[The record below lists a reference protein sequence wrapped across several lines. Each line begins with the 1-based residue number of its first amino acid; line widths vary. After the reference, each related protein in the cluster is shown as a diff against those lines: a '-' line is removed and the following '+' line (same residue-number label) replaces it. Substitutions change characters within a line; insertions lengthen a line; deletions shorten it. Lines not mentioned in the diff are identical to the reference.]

1 MEKILT
7 LKEIADFISGEII
20 DADPEI
26 KVADIVRDNREVKE
40 GFVFVALKG
49 EKNDGHN
56 YVYSAMEN
64 GAVCCIVNKGEKGI
78 NVPRIEVEDTF
89 KALRDVAELYRTK
102 FDIPVVAIT
111 GSVGKTST
119 KDMIYS
125 VLAQEFNALK
135 TQQNF
140 NNEIG
145 LPLTVFGMA
154 KEQDIAVLEMGMNHK
169 GEISRLSKIAK
180 PETAIITNIS
190 CCHIENLGSMEN
202 IMRAKLEILESMV
215 EGGAVILNGDDE
227 MLWSLK
233 GELPFETLYFGIE
246 NEKCDILAKN
256 IKKYSDG
263 TDFTAEIEGKEYK
276 FSIAV
281 AGIHHVYNALAGILT
296 GYRYGMSIE
305 KIQKGVG
312 QFIPLGLRQKIIDKN
327 GYTVIKDCYNASPT
341 SMKSGLD
348 VLSATRSDDKIEHR
362 RVAILGDMLELGEF
376 SPEAHRSVGRLV
388 CEYGV
393 DCLITIGENALLIAE
408 EARQGGVKT
417 ISFKNNEEAKKE
429 ILLLLKTDDI
439 ILLKASHGMHLE
451 EIADYITGEN
461 GEEE

>member
-56 YVYSAMEN
+56 YVYSAVEN

-145 LPLTVFGMA
+145 VPLTVFGFS
-154 KEQDIAVLEMGMNHK
+154 KEHDIAVLEMGMNHK

-227 MLWSLK
+227 MLWGLK

-246 NEKCDILAKN
+246 YE
-256 IKKYSDG
+256 
-263 TDFTAEIEGKEYK
+263 
-276 FSIAV
+276 
-281 AGIHHVYNALAGILT
+281 
-296 GYRYGMSIE
+296 
-305 KIQKGVG
+305 
-312 QFIPLGLRQKIIDKN
+312 
-327 GYTVIKDCYNASPT
+327 
-341 SMKSGLD
+341 
-348 VLSATRSDDKIEHR
+348 SAI
-362 RVAILGDMLELGEF
+362 
-376 SPEAHRSVGRLV
+376 
-388 CEYGV
+388 Y
-393 DCLITIGENALLIAE
+393 
-408 EARQGGVKT
+408 
-417 ISFKNNEEAKKE
+417 
-429 ILLLLKTDDI
+429 
-439 ILLKASHGMHLE
+439 
-451 EIADYITGEN
+451 
-461 GEEE
+461 